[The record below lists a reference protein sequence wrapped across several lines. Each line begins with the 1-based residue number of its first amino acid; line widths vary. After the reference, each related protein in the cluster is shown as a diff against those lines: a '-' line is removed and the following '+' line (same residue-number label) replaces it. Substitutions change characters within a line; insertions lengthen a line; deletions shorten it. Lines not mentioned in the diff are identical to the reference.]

1 MRQITQRAKQAFDNN
16 TPFCESNTQVIVM
29 RDITEMYLFGN
40 KIARKFGDEIK
51 ITLAGWNTNTT
62 RERLN
67 AFASVYTR
75 QGQAY
80 INGKAVSDTEWIT
93 L

>member
-1 MRQITQRAKQAFDNN
+1 MRQITKRAKAAFDTN

-29 RDITEMYLFGN
+29 RGVTEMYLFGN

-67 AFASVYTR
+67 AFARVSTCK
-75 QGQAY
+75 GQAF
-80 INGKAVSDTEWIT
+80 INGKAVSDNEWVT